1 MIENILNIEEIKF
14 LKELAHK
21 RKTQEKD
28 GCADPVYWMI
38 QDEKNIFSDDGEY
51 SVFFDD
57 DGNGELYNTYNE
69 FDRDNLEEFK
79 SYILENFDLDTDD
92 REALK
97 EVDDNDSLEAFISMY
112 DIDINRRSF
121 TREHF
126 ITDMTGPFLTKES
139 CKEHLK
145 DNYYHYSKNART
157 YGMVGW
163 RNPEFQKLME
173 IVEKFDNIEIG
184 IDYAN
189 STD

>member
-14 LKELAHK
+14 LKELAQK

-38 QDEKNIFSDDGEY
+38 QDEKNVFSDDGEY
-51 SVFFDD
+51 SVFFYD
-57 DGNGELYNTYNE
+57 DGNGELYNTYYE

-173 IVEKFDNIEIG
+173 IIEKFDNIEIG
-184 IDYAN
+184 VDYGKV
-189 STD
+189 